1 MDEMMR
7 QMHVNRKDLNGEL
20 QGLIFEHL
28 RQKAQKMKEDFNFFD
43 KNARSKIICQRGD
56 GVLERE
62 GLLLDFKWCT
72 TEVEFSRSILVWH
85 LATEFCY
92 RADKDASKEN
102 EASRC
107 LSEYMMYLLVIR
119 PNMLSKGFGDEEYQE
134 TLQEWRHIKYCYSNR
149 YQTTL
154 RELWGLDLKDGGPD
168 DEGNER
174 TLRELRNGES
184 HDFVD
189 EVVQA
194 HWITEKSVLRGVE
207 RLARQLLRLE
217 SEKRWW
223 MINEVW
229 VEMVAYAAAQ
239 CPWKEHT
246 QQLRRGGELL
256 THVSLLMLHLGL
268 SAQYEYKESED
279 RRTFIELTEV
289 RIPKIL
295 LKYVDRYCIFLG
307 VRIK

>member
-1 MDEMMR
+1 
-7 QMHVNRKDLNGEL
+7 
-20 QGLIFEHL
+20 
-28 RQKAQKMKEDFNFFD
+28 
-43 KNARSKIICQRGD
+43 
-56 GVLERE
+56 
-62 GLLLDFKWCT
+62 
-72 TEVEFSRSILVWH
+72 
-85 LATEFCY
+85 
-92 RADKDASKEN
+92 
-102 EASRC
+102 
-107 LSEYMMYLLVIR
+107 
-119 PNMLSKGFGDEEYQE
+119 
-134 TLQEWRHIKYCYSNR
+134 
-149 YQTTL
+149 
-154 RELWGLDLKDGGPD
+154 
-168 DEGNER
+168 
-174 TLRELRNGES
+174 
-184 HDFVD
+184 
-189 EVVQA
+189 
-194 HWITEKSVLRGVE
+194 
-207 RLARQLLRLE
+207 
-217 SEKRWW
+217 